1 MYFVA
6 GKVFQIAEKISTRN
20 TLKNELRKVD
30 YRVQKARLM
39 DKIFEKMQ

>member
-6 GKVFQIAEKISTRN
+6 DKVFQITEKISTRR

-39 DKIFEKMQ
+39 NKVFEKKQ